1 MDHISSKNNY
11 IYKYYKYKKKF
22 QLLKEQLGGSNNI
35 TIHIQ
40 SRKYHN
46 NIKSFNVISNY
57 MKTNN
62 KKYLNWELLNIIEDS
77 SPSEYDKKNINNDE
91 YKLFPTEEFLNSKW
105 SFLNELIQQYDNY
118 FNSSRWFNDKP
129 TQDIFD
135 SNIMYPVILQ
145 KIVITDTTA
154 KFCII
159 GDIHTSLH
167 SLISIIENI
176 KDDYFESDG
185 TDMILKHNRYII
197 FLGDIVDR
205 GPYNM
210 EVLFI
215 VLSLKNKNFNNVI
228 ILDGNH
234 EDYMLLRNYD
244 TEEEFNLQFQDKS
257 TKISFVDSKIN
268 RILNRL
274 TTCVYLFVHGKVY
287 HLSHGAFD
295 SIYAGFLNGK
305 DVPDNKDFHKETT
318 LYKFLESNTDFCLL
332 DNNNSYTNYK
342 WGDFNNN
349 IEQTRVSPRGS
360 DIFEYSYN
368 LTKEYLERFK
378 INNIIS
384 GHQDQEP
391 INFLIN
397 KSNNTHNFIKS
408 KIYNLYQPNS
418 LRTFKVN
425 NNDFLAITTS
435 TATVS
440 RDLDVEGIYIEITI

>member
-1 MDHISSKNNY
+1 MNHTSAKNNY
-11 IYKYYKYKKKF
+11 IYKYQKYKKKYI
-22 QLLKEQLGGSNNI
+22 LLKEQLGGSNNI

-40 SRKYHN
+40 PRKYHN
-46 NIKSFNVISNY
+46 NTQSFNVISNY

-62 KKYLNWELLNIIEDS
+62 KKHLNWELLNLIKDS
-77 SPSEYDKKNINNDE
+77 SPSEYDEKNINNDE
-91 YKLFPTEEFLNSKW
+91 YKLFPTEEFLDSKW
-105 SFLNELIQQYDNY
+105 SFLSVLIQQYDTF
-118 FNSSRWFNDKP
+118 FNSSKWFDDKP
-129 TQDIFD
+129 AQDIFD

-145 KIVITDTTA
+145 KLVITDISA

-167 SLISIIENI
+167 SLISIMEDI
-176 KDDYFESDG
+176 KDDYFEGDN
-185 TDMILKHNRYII
+185 MILKENRYII
-197 FLGDIVDR
+197 FLGDVVDR

-215 VLSLKNKNFNNVI
+215 VLSLKNRNFNNVI

-234 EDYMLLRNYD
+234 EDYNLLRNYD
-244 TEEEFNLQFQDKS
+244 TDAEFNLQFQDQSAKVN
-257 TKISFVDSKIN
+257 FVDSKIN

-274 TTCVYLFVHGKVY
+274 TTCVYLFLPGKVY

-295 SIYAGFLNGK
+295 SIYAGFLNGTT
-305 DVPDNKDFHKETT
+305 VPEDKDFHKETT

-342 WGDFNNN
+342 WGDFNNK
-349 IEQTRVSPRGS
+349 IEQTRVSSRGS
-360 DIFEYSYN
+360 DIFEYSYS

-384 GHQDQEP
+384 GHQDMEP

-397 KSNNTHNFIKS
+397 KDSNTHNFVKS
-408 KIYNLYQPNS
+408 RKYPLYQPIS
-418 LRTFKVN
+418 LATFKVSN
-425 NNDFLAITTS
+425 DDFLALTTS
-435 TATVS
+435 TSTVS
-440 RDLDVEGIYIEITI
+440 RDLNVEGVYIEITI

>member
-1 MDHISSKNNY
+1 MNHANAKDNY
-11 IYKYYKYKKKF
+11 IYKYQKYKKKYI
-22 QLLKEQLGGSNNI
+22 LLKEQLGGNKNI

-40 SRKYHN
+40 PRKYHS
-46 NIKSFNVISNY
+46 NIGSFNVISNY
-57 MKTNN
+57 MKTST
-62 KKYLNWELLNIIEDS
+62 KKYLNWELLNIIKES
-77 SPSEYDKKNINNDE
+77 SPSEYNDENINNDE

-105 SFLNELIQQYDNY
+105 SFLSELIQQYDTY
-118 FNSSRWFNDKP
+118 FNSSKWFDDKP
-129 TQDIFD
+129 AQDIFD

-145 KIVITDTTA
+145 KIVITDTSA

-167 SLISIIENI
+167 SLISVMENI
-176 KDDYFESDG
+176 KDDYFEGDG
-185 TDMILKHNRYII
+185 NDMILKKNRYII
-197 FLGDIVDR
+197 FLGDVVDR

-215 VLSLKNKNFNNVI
+215 VLSLKNRNFDNVI

-234 EDYMLLRNYD
+234 EDYKLLKRYD
-244 TEEEFNLQFQDKS
+244 TEEEFNLQFQDQS
-257 TKISFVDSKIN
+257 AKISFVDSKIN

-274 TTCVYLFVHGKVY
+274 TTCVYLFVPGKVY

-295 SIYAGFLNGK
+295 SIYAGFLNGMT
-305 DVPDNKDFHKETT
+305 VPENNDFHKETT

-342 WGDFNNN
+342 WGDFNNKIN
-349 IEQTRVSPRGS
+349 QTRVSVRGS
-360 DIFEYSYN
+360 DIFEYSYD

-384 GHQDQEP
+384 GHQDMEP

-397 KSNNTHNFIKS
+397 KNSNTQNLVKS
-408 KIYNLYQPNS
+408 KKYPLYQPES
-418 LRTFKVN
+418 LSTFKVS
-425 NNDFLAITTS
+425 NDEFLAIITS

-440 RDLDVEGIYIEITI
+440 RDLKVEGVYIEISI